1 VTPRR
6 LIVVPY
12 FYPPFAGSG
21 NRWPTLA
28 RYLREAG
35 HSVTI
40 VATDAFGTLPDD
52 VANGVLRPRDLRTL
66 RLLRRT
72 LRRGDAAKLGTADSA
87 MLTRLLVPDAEV
99 VSWLPTA
106 LYVVRRLLAR
116 ERIDCL
122 VTSGPPDSV
131 HLIGLLAGRRR
142 PAWVADFRD
151 GWCFEPLREPFPTL
165 PQRSLDAALERRVAA
180 AADVAVGATLP
191 IVRDLEARLGARAAY
206 VPNGWDPTSAPH
218 APFEVAPDA
227 VQLVYTG
234 RFSGVRGSDPR
245 PMLRALQRMNSQP
258 GLAKLK
264 LLIAGPL
271 TAADRSIIQES
282 GASDSVEHLGVLS
295 RDRAL
300 ALQRAGDALILLT
313 SRNSSEATGKLYEYL
328 GAGRPIVA
336 LAAGNEA
343 ERIVRETNAGVTVP
357 PDDVDAIA
365 DAFGRVASGELT
377 RSYRP
382 RNLEAFTY
390 PRPAEAMAEAIERAI
405 TRRAEHK

>member
-1 VTPRR
+1 MTPRR
-6 LIVVPY
+6 LVVVPY

-52 VANGVLRPRDLRTL
+52 AANGVLRPRDLRAV
-66 RLLRRT
+66 RLLRQS
-72 LRRGDAAKLGTADSA
+72 LRRGGAATLDAPESA
-87 MLTRLLVPDAEV
+87 MLTRILVPDAEV
-99 VSWLPTA
+99 VSWLPSA

-116 ERIDCL
+116 EQVDCL
-122 VTSGPPDSV
+122 ITSGPPDST
-131 HLIGLLAGRRR
+131 HLVGLLAGRRR

-191 IVRDLEARLGARAAY
+191 IVHDLENRLGARAAH
-206 VPNGWDPTSAPH
+206 VPNGWDPAAAPVKPYTLT
-218 APFEVAPDA
+218 AGGVR
-227 VQLVYTG
+227 LVYTG
-234 RFSGVRGSDPR
+234 RFSGIRGSDPR
-245 PMLRALQRMNSQP
+245 PMLRALRQANDKA
-258 GLAKLK
+258 GDAKLK

-271 TAADRSIIQES
+271 TADDLGVIETS
-282 GASDSVEHLGVLS
+282 GASEFVEHLGVLT
-295 RDRAL
+295 RDRSL
-300 ALQRAGDALILLT
+300 ALQRASDALVLLT
-313 SRNSSEATGKLYEYL
+313 SHSSSEATGKLYEYL

-336 LAAGNEA
+336 LAVGNEA

-365 DAFGRVASGELT
+365 NAFECVANGELT

-405 TRRAEHK
+405 ARRATQL